1 MKKLIAI
8 IMLVIT
14 IMTMTGCSTQEKRDE
29 PDATFT
35 NVSNYVYD
43 DGKILWT
50 GPSDINP
57 DVTCQYYVNIE
68 RDGVSDWTY
77 DEVNGTISF
86 WLG

>member
-14 IMTMTGCSTQEKRDE
+14 IMAMTGCSTQEKRGE

-43 DGKILWT
+43 DGEILWI

-57 DVTCQYYVNIE
+57 DVTCQYYVNVE
-68 RDGVSDWTY
+68 HDGVSDWTY